1 MCKES
6 RDEWEMKFN
15 ELYIQPI
22 ISNIDSELKNTQE
35 LIINDDSQG
44 KQKTICETIRQYTD
58 NI

>member
-22 ISNIDSELKNTQE
+22 ISNIDSVLKNTQE
-35 LIINDDSQG
+35 LIVNDDSQG
-44 KQKTICETIRQYTD
+44 KQKTICETITQYTD
-58 NI
+58 DT